1 MNTQAR
7 LHRLEAGQALP
18 QVRRGAGP
26 VVLAEGEVLVQEPA
40 RWLGGTVVVAPA
52 VRLVAPAV
60 LPSADGCSVVAVHAS
75 SVLVPEAQPVLALR
89 ALRAA
94 SAWLR
99 GGAALEPA
107 GRG

>member
-40 RWLGGTVVVAPA
+40 RWLGGTVVVPAA

-60 LPSADGCSVVAVHAS
+60 LPSPDDCSVVAVQAS
-75 SVLVPEAQPVLALR
+75 AVLVPEAKPLLALR

-99 GGAALEPA
+99 GSATLEPA
-107 GRG
+107 RRG